1 METDTKTQLM
11 DAVLTAMFQ
20 AAQLAARS
28 SANITLFDTA
38 TQSLIDR
45 LRSNC
50 AAFASQHPQHCKS
63 PHLLF

>member
-1 METDTKTQLM
+1 MMETDTKTLLM
-11 DAVLTAMFQ
+11 DAVSMAMFQ

-45 LRSNC
+45 LRSN
-50 AAFASQHPQHCKS
+50 
-63 PHLLF
+63 

>member
-11 DAVLTAMFQ
+11 HAVSMAMFQ

-45 LRSNC
+45 LRSN
-50 AAFASQHPQHCKS
+50 
-63 PHLLF
+63 